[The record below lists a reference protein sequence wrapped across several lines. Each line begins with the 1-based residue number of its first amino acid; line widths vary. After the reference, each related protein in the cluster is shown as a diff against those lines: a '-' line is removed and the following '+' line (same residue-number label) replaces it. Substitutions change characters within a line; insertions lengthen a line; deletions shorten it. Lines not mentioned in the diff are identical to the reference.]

1 MPGAELGGDLG
12 AAQKLAD
19 LAAVLVMAG
28 QDVEHV
34 IVLLSAAG
42 ARLRGESPPLVC
54 KMPPQAGR
62 PELKPRP
69 GNDVSNGNPGR

>member
-28 QDVEHV
+28 QGVEHV
-34 IVLLSAAG
+34 IVLFSAAG

-54 KMPPQAGR
+54 KMPPQAWPAAVEAEAGQ
-62 PELKPRP
+62 
-69 GNDVSNGNPGR
+69 